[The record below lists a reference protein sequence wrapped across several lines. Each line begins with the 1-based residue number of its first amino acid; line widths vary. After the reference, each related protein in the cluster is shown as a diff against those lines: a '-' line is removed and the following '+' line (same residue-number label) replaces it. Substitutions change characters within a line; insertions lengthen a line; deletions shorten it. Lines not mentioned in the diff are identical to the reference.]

1 MRENDQILCNEELL
15 RELGEIEKVI
25 TSEAECKEIDLGI
38 WTNSPTSYF
47 TILCC

>member
-25 TSEAECKEIDLGI
+25 TKEMAGKDSDLGI
-38 WTNSPTSYF
+38 WTDLQVYYS
-47 TILCC
+47 ILCC

>member
-25 TSEAECKEIDLGI
+25 TSEAASKEVDLGI
-38 WTNSPTSYF
+38 WTDLQVCYTL
-47 TILCC
+47 ICC